1 VDLANPKAHGI
12 RPSVTAWRASGG
24 SAALTF
30 QIGAG
35 HLIQKPGQPTLPVS
49 GQLTVTARPPGQ
61 PVPAIATHAFF
72 AAASAHPG
80 QTVPLPVGN
89 ATVPVRLVGEVRAFP
104 TAGGGGPA
112 LIVDQSWLKEIL
124 ASQAQP
130 PLPVIQWWLAT
141 VHGVPAGL
149 PAGASVTSWA
159 RSAAGLL
166 ADPVPGVPQL
176 ALLVT
181 AAAATL
187 LAIIGFLASVV
198 AVVRERRLQDALLA
212 ALGVGQG
219 GGPASSAWS
228 S

>member
-1 VDLANPKAHGI
+1 VYSVAGGNLPADGRDHQLAVSLNPQGGQPRYPLRLLGVSLSYQLPGLPAPPYPSPAAGQAAGRAERRAAAARGALAIHALAVSGRAAGGFSAPFAAGSRLARWQAGADSADLANPKAHGI
-12 RPSVTAWRASGG
+12 RPSVTAWRVSGG

-89 ATVPVRLVGEVRAFP
+89 ATVPVRLVAKVRAFP

-112 LIVDQSWLKEIL
+112 LIVDQS
-124 ASQAQP
+124 
-130 PLPVIQWWLAT
+130 
-141 VHGVPAGL
+141 
-149 PAGASVTSWA
+149 
-159 RSAAGLL
+159 
-166 ADPVPGVPQL
+166 
-176 ALLVT
+176 
-181 AAAATL
+181 
-187 LAIIGFLASVV
+187 
-198 AVVRERRLQDALLA
+198 
-212 ALGVGQG
+212 
-219 GGPASSAWS
+219 
-228 S
+228 